1 MPCGHSEVVFTSSRP
16 AGWTAA
22 RAAGQAAGWAVER
35 AARLEAARREAA
47 RRRAGLAER
56 ADELSEE
63 LSKAAGR
70 WQKARQEH
78 GADFP
83 AWPHGE
89 APPDTA
95 GMQED
100 ELEAVIGDLRERIA
114 KARREYVQQ
123 SALFTLR
130 TSMQAASQDAR
141 AAASAAQEEAAQRE
155 ERDRRRCAEEVSR
168 LLDTLEAEVSNE
180 DRTAVEQRAQE
191 AVESPRA
198 ARRRAL
204 LSQLR
209 LDIQRANAAG
219 AARQRMAEQAEQ
231 WRKQLLEVEGPEVEE
246 LDAALRQV
254 ADGEAALPADMA
266 QRVEGV
272 AARAAEASDREYALV
287 VMREELENLG
297 YVVETGSDAALA
309 RESQML
315 LRKPDM
321 EEDYH
326 VLLWTKAGV
335 LNNRV
340 VREESAPG
348 PRNADRE
355 RTDEQMEAIWWQD
368 LATSLAAAEQR
379 GVQGRVTERMT
390 PGRVPVRTIA
400 PLKSRPESKSESRP
414 GRKRR
419 RTGQM
424 RSRSGR

>member
-47 RRRAGLAER
+47 RRRAGLAGR

-70 WQKARQEH
+70 WQKAREEH

-89 APPDTA
+89 APEGIDR
-95 GMQED
+95 MNEN
-100 ELEAVIGDLRERIA
+100 ELQAVIGDLRERIA

-209 LDIQRANAAG
+209 LDVQRANAAG

-321 EEDYH
+321 EDDYH

-379 GVQGRVTERMT
+379 GVRGRVTERMT

-400 PLKSRPESKSESRP
+400 PLKARPESKTGSRP

>member
-1 MPCGHSEVVFTSSRP
+1 MPCGHSEVVFTGSRP
-16 AGWTAA
+16 AGWAA
-22 RAAGQAAGWAVER
+22 AQAAGWAVER
-35 AARLEAARREAA
+35 AARLKAARREAA
-47 RRRAGLAER
+47 RRRAALAGR
-56 ADELSEE
+56 ANALSEE
-63 LSKAAGR
+63 LSKAAGQ
-70 WQKARQEH
+70 WQKAREEG

-83 AWPHGE
+83 AWTSGE
-89 APPDTA
+89 APQGIDR
-95 GMQED
+95 MNEN
-100 ELEAVIGDLRERIA
+100 ELQAVIRDLRERIA
-114 KARREYVQQ
+114 QARREYARQ

-130 TSMQAASQDAR
+130 TSMQAVSQDAR

-155 ERDRRRCAEEVSR
+155 ERDRRRCAGEVSG
-168 LLDTLEAEVSNE
+168 LLDRLEAEVSNE
-180 DRTAVEQRAQE
+180 DRTAIEQRAQE

-204 LSQLR
+204 LAQLR
-209 LDIQRANAAG
+209 LDVQRANEAG
-219 AARQRMAEQAEQ
+219 AARQRMVEQAEE

-254 ADGEAALPADMA
+254 VDGEAALPPDVA

-272 AARAAEASDREYALV
+272 AARAAEASNREYALV

-309 RESQML
+309 QESQML

-348 PRNADRE
+348 PRSADRE
-355 RTDEQMEAIWWQD
+355 RTDEQMESIWWQD

-379 GVQGRVTERMT
+379 GVRGRVTERMT

-400 PLKSRPESKSESRP
+400 PLKGRPESKSESKSESKP

-419 RTGQM
+419 RTG
-424 RSRSGR
+424 RLRTRAGR